1 MVGINTIHKYKEVFW
16 KKNIEL
22 QLLQKET
29 SDVQR
34 IVELLKKLN
43 SEFLYPTDS
52 EEMLYAYAEK
62 LIENA
67 YNFMLLDGD
76 LDVGIQSI
84 YANDFVTKTA
94 FTSTFGLL
102 PSHRG
107 GVLAAS
113 LVKFAL
119 EFAKEVGMEMYRA
132 EVSENNKK
140 WLAFLMR
147 YGFVIERETDQHS
160 YIIVREL

>member
-1 MVGINTIHKYKEVFW
+1 MVGINTIHKYKEVFE
-16 KKNIEL
+16 KNNIEL
-22 QLLQKET
+22 QFLQKET

-34 IVELLKKLN
+34 IVELLKKLD
-43 SEFLYPTDS
+43 SEFLFPTDS
-52 EEMLYAYAEK
+52 EEMLYMYAEK

-107 GVLAAS
+107 GNLTAS